1 MAIPWQQVPHQPDSC
16 LHAACAAPKM
26 ICLMRS
32 SWELMVILWALA
44 KFHMGINGINDDF
57 MAINNILMDFNGIEL
72 GYIGINGACMG
83 I

>member
-1 MAIPWQQVPHQPDSC
+1 
-16 LHAACAAPKM
+16 
-26 ICLMRS
+26 
-32 SWELMVILWALA
+32 MVILWALA